1 MSHAGHGEE
10 KNGRMSLGEA
20 ALKGAL
26 AASLGGLAM
35 KLVWEAEQKL
45 LPAEERLGSP
55 TKGAVEAI
63 AEKRDIQLTDAQAS
77 AGAAAFY
84 GGTMAGWG
92 AVFGMVQSRFHPPDA
107 LHGLL
112 LGGILYSLNFPKFG
126 LLPKLG
132 VLPAPSQQS
141 RSQAAVPIGP
151 HIVFGLTT
159 AAAFRALS

>member
-1 MSHAGHGEE
+1 MD
-10 KNGRMSLGEA
+10 LGEA
-20 ALKGAL
+20 ALKGAI
-26 AASLGGLAM
+26 AASIGGLAM
-35 KLVWEAEQKL
+35 KLAWEAEQKAL
-45 LPAEERLGSP
+45 LPEGERLGSP

-63 AEKRDIQLTDAQAS
+63 AGNHDVQLSEAQTK

-92 AVFGMVQSRFHPPDA
+92 AVFGMVQSRIHPPDA

-112 LGGILYSLNFPKFG
+112 LGGILYAINFPQFG

-132 VLPAPSQQS
+132 VLPPPSEQPT
-141 RSQAAVPIGP
+141 RQAAIPIAP
-151 HIVFGLTT
+151 HVVFGLTT